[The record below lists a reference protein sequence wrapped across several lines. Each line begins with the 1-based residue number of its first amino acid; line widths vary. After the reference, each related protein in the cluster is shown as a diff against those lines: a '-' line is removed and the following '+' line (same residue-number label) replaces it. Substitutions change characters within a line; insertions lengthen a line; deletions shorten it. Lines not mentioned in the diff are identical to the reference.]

1 MQQKEL
7 LDLDSEDLGRIPVLP
22 LLTSVTLVK
31 LLKFYDPLLFFN
43 YKVEKKIQG
52 VSIYEMKGKGEQIF

>member
-31 LLKFYDPLLFFN
+31 LLKFYDLLFFN

-52 VSIYEMKGKGEQIF
+52 VSIHEMKGKGEQIF